1 MIYRS
6 YQPRF
11 KSLIWTI
18 VHKKDGQTRLFG
30 HTHTIPKT
38 QTCEVE
44 ATVVTITLGFEHFNI
59 SVNNMEIQIM
69 VLKYMFEPISV
80 SPRQTDK

>member
-1 MIYRS
+1 MDRQGYLDICTQS
-6 YQPRF
+6 
-11 KSLIWTI
+11 
-18 VHKKDGQTRLFG
+18 
-30 HTHTIPKT
+30 

-44 ATVVTITLGFEHFNI
+44 AAVVTITLGFEHFNI

-80 SPRQTDK
+80 SPR